1 MNESINQSIAILIP
15 CYNEEHS
22 ISDTVL
28 SFRSALPLAKIY
40 AYDNNS
46 TDKTFEI
53 ASKLDCIVRNEP
65 KQGKGAVV
73 RRMFADID
81 ADIYILVDG
90 DNTYDANI
98 APDLVN
104 TLIQENLDMII
115 GARNRKSESYPKGHI
130 LGNKIFSKI
139 ISYFFNSTINDL
151 FSGYRIMT
159 KRFVKSL
166 PLISNGFEIET
177 EMTVLALQLN
187 MPIKEIPTNYSSRKE
202 NSKSKLRTYRDGFK
216 ILSFIFFLIREQKPL
231 LFFMTLS
238 LICTLF
244 SLITGTSVIFQYLKL
259 GTVLKISTAV
269 FATSMGILAI
279 LFFAIA
285 LILDS
290 ISNARKELKRMNY
303 LNIK

>member
-1 MNESINQSIAILIP
+1 MNQSINQSIAILIP

-28 SFRSALPLAKIY
+28 LFKSALPLAKIY
-40 AYDNNS
+40 VYDNNS

-104 TLIQENLDMII
+104 TLIHENLDMII
-115 GARNRKSESYPKGHI
+115 GARNRKLESYPKGHI

-238 LICTLF
+238 LLCTLF

-269 FATSMGILAI
+269 FATGMGILAI